1 MPLKI
6 KRLPRARI
14 DRTAIWLHVAEDS
27 IAAADRL
34 TDRFDEIVGHL
45 ADFPQA
51 GRERTELADGLRAF
65 PVDHYLVF
73 YRVTPTALEIVR
85 IFHTSRKITP
95 DMLSD

>member
-1 MPLKI
+1 M
-6 KRLPRARI
+6 
-14 DRTAIWLHVAEDS
+14 
-27 IAAADRL
+27 
-34 TDRFDEIVGHL
+34 
-45 ADFPQA
+45 
-51 GRERTELADGLRAF
+51 ADGLRAF